1 MNSSKTILLILIS
14 FGYENLKAA
23 ENFTKFTFCEEFLVS
38 NTRSISKESKLLNGL
53 CFDCTKEDEADL
65 KEFSSQL
72 VLDYKP
78 CAKNCTYQYYSPLKR
93 YVSSGRIGDLV
104 DQFKAFRAAKNAER
118 SMIAAKENLKRVK
131 VALHYDNLNKVMQQS
146 LDLN

>member
-1 MNSSKTILLILIS
+1 MLLMLAS
-14 FGYENLKAA
+14 FGCQNLKAT
-23 ENFTKFTFCEEFLVS
+23 ENVTKFPVIEVLLSDAEH
-38 NTRSISKESKLLNGL
+38 ISKELELIDDWS
-53 CFDCTKEDEADL
+53 FDCSNEDKADL
-65 KEFSSQL
+65 KEFNSQL

-78 CAKNCTYQYYSPLKR
+78 CANGCMYQHYFGLNR
-93 YVSSGRIGDLV
+93 YVSSDRIGDVV
-104 DQFKAFRAAKNAER
+104 DQFKSFRAAKNAER